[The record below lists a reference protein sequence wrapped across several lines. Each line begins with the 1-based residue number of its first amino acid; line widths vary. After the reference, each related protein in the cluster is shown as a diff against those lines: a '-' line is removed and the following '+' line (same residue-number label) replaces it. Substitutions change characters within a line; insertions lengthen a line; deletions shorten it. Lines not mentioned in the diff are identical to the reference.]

1 MYCDAARL
9 AKIREKI
16 KGKELKEIYPDW
28 ANGII
33 YFRFANMGGDN
44 TSILSVKNNY
54 YAGLD
59 ILQNAGETIGG
70 AE

>member
-1 MYCDAARL
+1 MYCDAACL
-9 AKIREKI
+9 ARIREKI

-44 TSILSVKNNY
+44 TTILSVKNNY

-59 ILQNAGETIGG
+59 ILQNAGEIIGG

>member
-1 MYCDAARL
+1 MYCDATRL
-9 AKIREKI
+9 AKIREQI

-33 YFRFANMGGDN
+33 YFRFATMGGDK
-44 TSILSVKNNY
+44 TTILSVKNNY
-54 YAGLD
+54 YAGLY
-59 ILQNAGETIGG
+59 ILKNAGEIIGG